1 MTERTESQ
9 TDKPHQFAVH
19 PLAVLLHFPNGDG
32 ALAPLLLLG
41 GVDEELSV
49 VLDGGGADMAQGV
62 ALKLRFEYLYELNVV
77 GVRVEHGD
85 ETLLHNL
92 YPRDIGLT
100 SPNPANRYL
109 FDQYASPPTPA
120 S

>member
-1 MTERTESQ
+1 
-9 TDKPHQFAVH
+9 
-19 PLAVLLHFPNGDG
+19 
-32 ALAPLLLLG
+32 
-41 GVDEELSV
+41 
-49 VLDGGGADMAQGV
+49 MAQGV

-92 YPRDIGLT
+92 YPKDIGLT

-109 FDQYASPPTPA
+109 FNQYTFLCFFFFGLAESRAPGL
-120 S
+120 